1 MTTATQKH
9 ALAGITPLLRNAVEI
24 LLDAQNV
31 ARSGGNQTTTR
42 QIDELVR
49 STLVV
54 IADVKALQMAE
65 RA

>member
-1 MTTATQKH
+1 MTTNRNKP
-9 ALAGITPLLRNAVEI
+9 LAGVTPLLRNAVDI

-31 ARSGGNQTTTR
+31 ARSGGNQATAR

-54 IADVKALQMAE
+54 IADVKAQQHEVE

>member
-1 MTTATQKH
+1 MTVNRNKPF
-9 ALAGITPLLRNAVEI
+9 AGVTPLLRNAVEI

-31 ARSGGNQTTTR
+31 ARSNGGQATAR

-49 STLVV
+49 STLAV
-54 IADVKALQMAE
+54 IADVKAAQHEVE

>member
-9 ALAGITPLLRNAVEI
+9 ALAGITPLLRSAVEI

>member
-1 MTTATQKH
+1 MTVNRNKP
-9 ALAGITPLLRNAVEI
+9 LAGVTPLLRNAVEI

-31 ARSGGNQTTTR
+31 ARSGGNQATAR

-54 IADVKALQMAE
+54 IADVKAAQHEVE

>member
-1 MTTATQKH
+1 MTTGTQKH
-9 ALAGITPLLRNAVEI
+9 ALSGVTPLLRNAIEI

-31 ARSGGNQTTTR
+31 ARSGGNQATTR

-54 IADVKALQMAE
+54 IADVKTLQMEE